1 LAPDQ
6 VVVDSGR
13 QLALWGSPV
22 ASDAVE
28 RAVGRIQVM
37 LGHAAVTRPV
47 LTGGRGPGEQVSKIP
62 WGDRLETVPAAEAPW
77 PGRLPDPAPAVVHP
91 EPQPVL
97 VVDEDGL
104 PVTVSGRCEVSAP
117 PAEILLAGEPLAV
130 TGWTGPW
137 PAHEQWWDASV
148 ARRLARFQ
156 VATDDGRAWL
166 LLVEGGQWLVEACYA

>member
-1 LAPDQ
+1 
-6 VVVDSGR
+6 VVDSGR
-13 QLALWGSPV
+13 QLVLWGSSV

-47 LTGGRGPGEQVSKIP
+47 LTGGRGPGEQVTKIP
-62 WGDRLETVPAAEAPW
+62 WGDRLETGPAAEAPW
-77 PGRLPDPAPAVVHP
+77 PGQVPDPAPAVVHP

-97 VVDEDGL
+97 VVDEDGR

-117 PAEILLAGEPLAV
+117 PAEIVLAGEPLAV

-137 PAHEQWWDASV
+137 PALEQWWDASV